1 MVMTHKY
8 LNYFLQ
14 IHELYCCYSIR
25 KKKKKNIVL
34 IIQFIRI
41 AKIKT
46 FLNYD
51 LEKFRKIKKKN
62 K

>member
-1 MVMTHKY
+1 MNFIVVI
-8 LNYFLQ
+8 LF
-14 IHELYCCYSIR
+14 E
-25 KKKKKNIVL
+25 KKNKKNIVL